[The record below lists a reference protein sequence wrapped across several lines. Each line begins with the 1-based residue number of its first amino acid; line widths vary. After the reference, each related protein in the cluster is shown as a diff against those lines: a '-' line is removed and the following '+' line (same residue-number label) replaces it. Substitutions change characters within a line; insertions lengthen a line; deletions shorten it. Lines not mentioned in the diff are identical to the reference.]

1 MAKNT
6 QPTREGL
13 IFLHI
18 WKAGGSTL
26 NDIIER
32 QYAGES
38 IFTTNGA
45 RYEESMAEFQNLPST
60 ERAAFRV
67 LKGHMYFGMHEY
79 FFRPCRY
86 ITMLRDPVSRVIS
99 DYYYIWE
106 TPHHNFYDFVV
117 NQEKMSLQSFVSR
130 EDSPLYDN
138 VQTRLLSGIAWQ
150 VKFGEAKPDMLA
162 LAKENIDKHFAVVG
176 LTERFDET
184 LILCQLAFNWK
195 MPFYTKRNVTQKKA
209 DSSNMDAETLEVIRQ
224 YNALDIELY
233 EYAQKRF
240 EQQIQSYGDRF
251 WQQLKSFQFYN
262 QFYKPYYLS
271 RRAVKKLQ
279 SLVGR

>member
-1 MAKNT
+1 
-6 QPTREGL
+6 
-13 IFLHI
+13 
-18 WKAGGSTL
+18 
-26 NDIIER
+26 
-32 QYAGES
+32 
-38 IFTTNGA
+38 
-45 RYEESMAEFQNLPST
+45 
-60 ERAAFRV
+60 
-67 LKGHMYFGMHEY
+67 
-79 FFRPCRY
+79 
-86 ITMLRDPVSRVIS
+86 
-99 DYYYIWE
+99 
-106 TPHHNFYDFVV
+106 
-117 NQEKMSLQSFVSR
+117 
-130 EDSPLYDN
+130 
-138 VQTRLLSGIAWQ
+138 
-150 VKFGEAKPDMLA
+150 MLA